1 MVDGFLARLLLHLL
15 VKVEIKVHEV
25 LLFLL

>member
-1 MVDGFLARLLLHLL
+1 MVDSFLARLLLHLL
-15 VKVEIKVHEV
+15 VKVEIEVHEV